1 MDKISDKIDLALKV
15 VSTCCCVTGLALT
28 YKNLKDLKHLKDD
41 NRLHDDLIECILKQ
55 IDNDTDIHKES
66 DQTNN

>member
-15 VSTCCCVTGLALT
+15 VSTCCCVTGLALA
-28 YKNLKDLKHLKDD
+28 YKNLKDIKHLKDD
-41 NRLHDDLIECILKQ
+41 NQLNDYLIEHILKK
-55 IDNDTDIHKES
+55 IDNNTDIQKES